1 MRILVFLSIFLL
13 VSCHSIH
20 NDNSYLRMIGDILQD
35 DNVDEANFKL
45 CNGDKMAIQY
55 YALGE
60 KTYEGE
66 KIAIEIL
73 INIYK
78 L

>member
-1 MRILVFLSIFLL
+1 
-13 VSCHSIH
+13 
-20 NDNSYLRMIGDILQD
+20 LRMIGDILQD